1 MIQYTA
7 SALLDIEHAARWY
20 EGRQEGLGDNFI
32 ADVREAAKRIE
43 ANPKGYRKVIG
54 EARKVALRRFP
65 YAMYFKIEPDGS
77 LVIACLHARRRTEL
91 VRERVVGVIP
101 IRPPEP

>member
-1 MIQYTA
+1 VIQYIA
-7 SALLDIEHAARWY
+7 SALVDIEHAARWY

-54 EARKVALRRFP
+54 EARKVALKRFP

-77 LVIACLHARRRTEL
+77 LVFAYLHASRRPEL
-91 VRERVVGVIP
+91 AGKGLLAWIP